1 MRFLGSPPQYPF
13 PCIYPS
19 PTITSISYPDI
30 NGNYSVAVNGSGY
43 LLNASII
50 NFNNVAM
57 TTNFINTTELST
69 ALSTAQFN
77 SLPGNVTV
85 TNGLLISNTVE
96 IS

>member
-1 MRFLGSPPQYPF
+1 
-13 PCIYPS
+13 
-19 PTITSISYPDI
+19 
-30 NGNYSVAVNGSGY
+30 
-43 LLNASII
+43 
-50 NFNNVAM
+50 M